1 MDATEKKTVSG
12 VTLGCK
18 LNYAET
24 ASILQSLVERGWR
37 IAGPQ
42 EQPDLIVVH
51 SCAVTKQAEQKCRQ
65 KIRGL
70 VRRHPDSR
78 VVVTGCYAQL
88 SPGLIA
94 DIEGVDAVLGNDE
107 KFDSSSYMGV
117 VAAPPPA
124 GKPVVCVS
132 DEGGF
137 LTAHRACSFPSGSEG
152 ERTRAFLKLQD
163 GCDYGCAYCTI
174 PLARGRSRSVPPEV
188 VLQQAQ
194 MLADSGYRE
203 IVLTGVNTGDY
214 RSGTTGFLELLRML
228 EDIDVPRIRI
238 SSLEPDILTD
248 ELVALVA
255 ASRTIVPHFHL
266 PLQNGSDRILGAM
279 RRRYRTADYRERLL
293 GAVDAIEDC
302 AVGADVMVGYPGEN
316 DDDFGDT
323 VRFIEGLPL
332 AYLHVFS
339 CSVRPGTVL
348 AREVSCGERLALAP
362 QVASGRSAILKE
374 IGERKAAEFRL
385 RYLGRRCRV
394 LFEECRQAGNGTLR
408 WSGYSR
414 NYLPVWVDIP
424 ADERSLSG
432 MELPVAIVGAGL
444 QLEGR
449 LLS

>member
-1 MDATEKKTVSG
+1 MDCNQKKTVSG

-24 ASILQSLVERGWR
+24 SSILQNLIERGWVV
-37 IAGPQ
+37 AGPK
-42 EQPDLIVVH
+42 EHADLIIVQ

-70 VRRHPDSR
+70 VRRNPGSR
-78 VVVTGCYAQL
+78 VVVIGCYAQL

-94 DIEGVDAVLGNDE
+94 GIEGVDAVLGNDE
-107 KFDSSSYMGV
+107 KFDSTHYMD
-117 VAAPPPA
+117 VAAAPHPV
-124 GKPVVCVS
+124 GTPVVCVS
-132 DEGGF
+132 DKGGF
-137 LTAHRACSFPSGSEG
+137 GIAHRACSLPSGSEG

-188 VLQQAQ
+188 VLQQAR

-214 RSGTTGFLELLRML
+214 RSGATGFTELLRML
-228 EDIDVPRIRI
+228 EDVDVARIRI

-255 ASRTIVPHFHL
+255 ASRNIVPHFHL
-266 PLQNGSDRILGAM
+266 PLQNGSDRILSSM
-279 RRRYRTADYRERLL
+279 RRRYRTADYRKRLL
-293 GAVDAIEDC
+293 GAVEAIEDC
-302 AVGADVMVGYPGEN
+302 AVGADVMVGYPGESE
-316 DDDFGDT
+316 DDFRET

-339 CSVRPGTVL
+339 CSLRPGTAL
-348 AREVSCGERLALAP
+348 AREVERGERLRVEP
-362 QVASGRSAILKE
+362 QAASKRSSILKE
-374 IGERKAAEFRL
+374 IGERKAAEFRQM
-385 RYLGRRCRV
+385 YVGRGCRV
-394 LFEECRQAGNGTLR
+394 LFEECRQAGNGMLR

-414 NYLPVWVDIP
+414 NYLPVWVEIP
-424 ADERSLSG
+424 SGGKSLSG
-432 MELPVAIVGAGL
+432 RELPVAIVGAGL